1 MVSNFKTKPMSNS
14 SLFCSLC
21 LLFSLLSCADFFE
34 QELVIPQPEFDKLLA
49 IYTFISNE
57 DDTLL
62 IPVSRNFGILENNPD
77 SLYSVLDAKVEWIE
91 DGQAPLVLPLNAA
104 YTPATYFWSLSQ
116 PLKAKT
122 GYTIRVSHPDYPTL
136 SARQVMPGLVLL
148 DSAMYDPEGPI
159 DLEGRRQQQVRFS
172 FKDPAD
178 EVNYYEFN
186 LRTTY
191 LNRFSRGFDQATKK
205 FLYDT
210 VYRKGDIYLNGAT
223 EPTAKPGPRT
233 ILVSDQA
240 FNGRAVTIGINF
252 GAWQT
257 VDDIEAIMRNIS
269 YENYLYKVSRR
280 KFDDASSD
288 PFVDPVILYSNVQNG
303 IGVFGLQ
310 TEQRKVVK

>member
-1 MVSNFKTKPMSNS
+1 MSNS
-14 SLFCSLC
+14 NLLITLC
-21 LLFSLLSCADFFE
+21 LVLSALSCEEFFE
-34 QELVIPQPEFDKLLA
+34 QEVILPQPEFDKLLA
-49 IYTFISNE
+49 IYNFISNE

-77 SLYSVLDAKVEWIE
+77 SSYSVLDAKVEWIE
-91 DGQAPLVLPLNAA
+91 DGRAPLVLPLNSA
-104 YTPATYFWSLSQ
+104 YTPATYFLQLSQ

-122 GYTIRVSHPDYPTL
+122 GYTIRVSHPDYPAL
-136 SARQVMPGLVLL
+136 STRQVMPGIVPL
-148 DSAMYDPEGPI
+148 DSAVYDPNGPI
-159 DLEGRRQQQVRFS
+159 NSEGRRQQQVRFS

-191 LNRFSRGFDQATKK
+191 LNRFSRGFDPVTKK

-223 EPTAKPGPRT
+223 EPTAKPGPLT
-233 ILVSDQA
+233 FLVSDRA
-240 FNGRAVTIGINF
+240 FNGRTVTIGINF

-257 VDDIEAIMRNIS
+257 VEDIEAIMRNIS
-269 YENYLYKVSRR
+269 YENYLYKISRR
-280 KFDDASSD
+280 KFDDARSD

-310 TEQRKVVK
+310 TVQRRVVK

>member
-1 MVSNFKTKPMSNS
+1 MSNS
-14 SLFCSLC
+14 NILITLC
-21 LLFSLLSCADFFE
+21 LVLSILSCEEFFD
-34 QELVIPQPEFDKLLA
+34 QEVILPQPEFDNLLA
-49 IYTFISNE
+49 IYSFISNE

-77 SLYSVLDAKVEWIE
+77 SAYSVLDAKVEWIE
-91 DGQAPLVLPLNAA
+91 DGQPPLVLPLNSA
-104 YTPATYFWSLSQ
+104 YRPATNFLRLSQ

-122 GYTIRVSHPDYPTL
+122 GYTIRVSHPDYPTI
-136 SARQVMPGLVLL
+136 SARQVMPGIVPL
-148 DSAMYDPEGPI
+148 DSAVYDPDGPI
-159 DLEGRRQQQVRFS
+159 NSEGRRQQQVRFS

-191 LNRFSRGFDQATKK
+191 LNRVNRGFDQATKK

-210 VYRKGDIYLNGAT
+210 VYRKGDIYLYGAT
-223 EPTAKPGPRT
+223 EPTAKPGPQT
-233 ILVSDQA
+233 FLVSDRA
-240 FNGRAVTIGINF
+240 FNGRSITIGINF

-257 VDDIEAIMRNIS
+257 FGDIEAIMRNIS
-269 YENYLYKVSRR
+269 HENYLYKISRR
-280 KFDDASSD
+280 KFDDARSD

>member
-1 MVSNFKTKPMSNS
+1 MSNS
-14 SLFCSLC
+14 KLLITLC
-21 LLFSLLSCADFFE
+21 LVLSALSCEEFFD
-34 QELVIPQPEFDKLLA
+34 QEVILPQPEFDKLLA
-49 IYTFISNE
+49 IYSFISNE

-77 SLYSVLDAKVEWIE
+77 SAYSVLDAKVEWIE
-91 DGQAPLVLPLNAA
+91 DGQAPLVLPLNSA
-104 YTPATYFWSLSQ
+104 YRPATNFLQLSQ

-122 GYTIRVSHPDYPTL
+122 GYTIRVSHPDYPTI
-136 SARQVMPGLVLL
+136 SARQVMPGIVPL
-148 DSAMYDPEGPI
+148 DSAVYDPDGPI
-159 DLEGRRQQQVRFS
+159 NSEGRRQQQVRFT

-191 LNRFSRGFDQATKK
+191 LNRITRGFDQATKK
-205 FLYDT
+205 FIYDT
-210 VYRKGDIYLNGAT
+210 VYRKGDIYLYGAT
-223 EPTAKPGPRT
+223 EPTAKPGPQT
-233 ILVSDQA
+233 FLVSDRA
-240 FNGRAVTIGINF
+240 FNGRSITIGINF

-257 VDDIEAIMRNIS
+257 VKDVEAIMRNIS
-269 YENYLYKVSRR
+269 YENYLYKISRR
-280 KFDDASSD
+280 KFDDARSD

>member
-1 MVSNFKTKPMSNS
+1 MSNS
-14 SLFCSLC
+14 NFLITLC
-21 LLFSLLSCADFFE
+21 LVLSALSCEEFFE
-34 QELVIPQPEFDKLLA
+34 QEVVLPQPEFDKLLA
-49 IYTFISNE
+49 IYNFISNE

-77 SLYSVLDAKVEWIE
+77 SAYSVLDAKVEWIE
-91 DGQAPLVLPLNAA
+91 DGQAPLVLPLNSA
-104 YTPATYFWSLSQ
+104 YTPATYFLQ
-116 PLKAKT
+116 LNQALKAKT
-122 GYTIRVSHPDYPTL
+122 GYTIRISHPDYPTL
-136 SARQVMPGLVLL
+136 SARQVMPGIVPL
-148 DSAMYDPEGPI
+148 DSAVYDPDGPI
-159 DLEGRRQQQVRFS
+159 NSEGRRQQQVRFS

-191 LNRFSRGFDQATKK
+191 LDRFSIGFDPVTKK

-210 VYRKGDIYLNGAT
+210 IYRKGDIYLHGAT
-223 EPTAKPGPRT
+223 EPTAKPGPQT
-233 ILVSDQA
+233 FLVSDRA
-240 FNGRAVTIGINF
+240 FNGRSVTLGINF

-269 YENYLYKVSRR
+269 YENYLYKISRR
-280 KFDDASSD
+280 KFDDARSD

-310 TEQRKVVK
+310 TEQRRVVK